1 MGCGLPGECRG
12 AKEPL
17 RLQLGRSLLNRI
29 CILIIYVD
37 DIGRNDEQE
46 IRTRQTSWG
55 SGSVSI
61 STDLPFIADVYAAVR
76 FSVLDMLFVSA
87 VKTGKLTITH
97 ISGNS
102 AGSDVSLVVEWNVV
116 ACAQ

>member
-1 MGCGLPGECRG
+1 MILVGTT
-12 AKEPL
+12 
-17 RLQLGRSLLNRI
+17 NRK
-29 CILIIYVD
+29 YVPD
-37 DIGRNDEQE
+37 R
-46 IRTRQTSWG
+46 TSWG

-76 FSVLDMLFVSA
+76 LSVLDMLFVSA

-102 AGSDVSLVVEWNVV
+102 AAPTYPWSWSAGWSPAHRERDEEKQSAYALTMPLSETRIRKL
-116 ACAQ
+116 